1 MARASASTSDET
13 DGVVDEGDHIA
24 HSQKKARQHAQ
35 QDGASVGALALNGP
49 QGWRVG
55 RGGQAQQCSDVVG
68 EYLGGHV
75 DEQGVLAQARDGFEV
90 HAAFEALEGLFD
102 APALVVQ
109 RAEVGGR

>member
-1 MARASASTSDET
+1 M
-13 DGVVDEGDHIA
+13 
-24 HSQKKARQHAQ
+24 
-35 QDGASVGALALNGP
+35 GALALNGP

-109 RAEVGGR
+109 RAEIGGRCGAVIEVGHQHTQRAGATTVAIRSSELIQFLL